1 LTNRQVSIHIM
12 HAMPKGNV
20 GTVAAQ
26 RALYKLLL
34 DNNVDLSVSTPNQ
47 EIFKLTH
54 PESKGMKVYGPLT
67 PSMGIGAT
75 PNHLQWAILT
85 AFNLTIFTF
94 MAPLIQMGV
103 KFPSRSDVI
112 ERIRKCDALIDLNLE
127 LLRGIPISLSPALIR
142 QKPKVL
148 VIHKLFWS
156 FRILQSLW
164 FLLVVKGIFKKKII
178 VGPASFGPFDG
189 LPITIRW
196 LTKIVLNRFIDL
208 VLVREPYS
216 AKLLDKLGVKNYQI
230 VADAAIFVR
239 FDKLSHPPIPFK
251 SAIGVAPAMLRYTL
265 TDEEI
270 EKYVL
275 SHAKC
280 LDELATQHEEI
291 VFLPSSSDD
300 IAMSQMI
307 IARMKNAHCAKI
319 IITDNVDEYESLI
332 RRLKLLITT
341 RMHPSVMA
349 AKIFLPFISIIYD
362 HKQVGFLQ
370 QVGLKTFSI
379 PISKI
384 SHANLK
390 LTINKVIQSYDEI
403 KETLKSR
410 VPKLQ
415 DVQTTKL
422 LYSILNLTRKY

>member
-1 LTNRQVSIHIM
+1 
-12 HAMPKGNV
+12 
-20 GTVAAQ
+20 
-26 RALYKLLL
+26 
-34 DNNVDLSVSTPNQ
+34 
-47 EIFKLTH
+47 
-54 PESKGMKVYGPLT
+54 
-67 PSMGIGAT
+67 MGIGAI
-75 PNHLQWAILT
+75 PNHLQWAVLT
-85 AFNLTIFTF
+85 TFNLTIFTF

-103 KFPSRSDVI
+103 KFPFRSDVI

-156 FRILQSLW
+156 FRILHSLW

-196 LTKIVLNRFIDL
+196 LTKIILNRFIDL

-230 VADAAIFVR
+230 VADTAILVR

-251 SAIGVAPAMLRYTL
+251 SAIGIAPAMLRHAL

-300 IAMSQMI
+300 IAMCQMI
-307 IARMKNAHCAKI
+307 IARMKNTHCAKI

-341 RMHPSVMA
+341 RMHPSIIA
-349 AKIFLPFISIIYD
+349 TRNFLPFISIIYD

-422 LYSILNLTRKY
+422 LYSILNSYFRRKR